1 MTDEHAARPSAPMAD
16 ADVANGE
23 SGVLDEGFEEQ
34 QGQRPTHT
42 DADGDGADGDDA
54 DGDDADGD
62 DADDAQDPHD
72 TDDS

>member
-1 MTDEHAARPSAPMAD
+1 MAD

-42 DADGDGADGDDA
+42 DADGDGADGDGA
-54 DGDDADGD
+54 DG
-62 DADDAQDPHD
+62 AQDPHD

>member
-42 DADGDGADGDDA
+42 DADGDGADGDGA
-54 DGDDADGD
+54 DG
-62 DADDAQDPHD
+62 AQDPHD

>member
-42 DADGDGADGDDA
+42 DADGDGAD
-54 DGDDADGD
+54 DGDDAT
-62 DADDAQDPHD
+62 DAQDPHD

>member
-54 DGDDADGD
+54 D
-62 DADDAQDPHD
+62 DAQDPHD